1 MASSNGVENKYFKD
15 GRYDVIEKIGEGG
28 FGNVYLALDNQE
40 KDRYS
45 DLIYFNLIRFK

>member
-1 MASSNGVENKYFKD
+1 MASSQNVENKSFKN

-28 FGNVYLALDNQE
+28 FGNVFLALDNQE

-45 DLIYFNLIRFK
+45 VMHNFSFLILV